1 MVLEGA
7 VLEEGFLDGA
17 EIDSSEIVDGPK
29 LSLIYGQGA
38 LDCSVGRGMVGDL
51 RILSFWSTFVF
62 T

>member
-29 LSLIYGQGA
+29 LLLIYGQGA
-38 LDCSVGRGMVGDL
+38 LDCSVGRG
-51 RILSFWSTFVF
+51 I
-62 T
+62 

>member
-29 LSLIYGQGA
+29 LLLIYGQGA

-51 RILSFWSTFVF
+51 MVLRFWGNSVF

>member
-7 VLEEGFLDGA
+7 VLQESFLDGA

-38 LDCSVGRGMVGDL
+38 LDCSVGRA
-51 RILSFWSTFVF
+51 
-62 T
+62 